1 MACVSRLFFKS
12 KPCLA
17 HRCRS
22 CCLHLGRPG
31 LNPLPT
37 LLALQACLEV
47 DDETFVAEMDEHL
60 KAKDIKFNATAKC
73 PDDFKDLARVVYW
86 SEDRRV

>member
-1 MACVSRLFFKS
+1 
-12 KPCLA
+12 
-17 HRCRS
+17 
-22 CCLHLGRPG
+22 
-31 LNPLPT
+31 
-37 LLALQACLEV
+37 
-47 DDETFVAEMDEHL
+47 MDEHL